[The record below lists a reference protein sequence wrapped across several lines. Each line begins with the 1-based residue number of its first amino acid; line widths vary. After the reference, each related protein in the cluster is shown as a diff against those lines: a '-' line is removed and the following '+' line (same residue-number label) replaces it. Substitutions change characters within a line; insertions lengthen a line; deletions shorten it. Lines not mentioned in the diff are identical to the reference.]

1 VSGKT
6 KRTRKAGPKRSA
18 PTLVLI
24 PENWTDDQAIAVYD
38 FCTALQELVWRRY
51 HEALI
56 DPMLQKQ
63 LEAKAALRID
73 NRTYPL
79 PFDDEPSF

>member
-1 VSGKT
+1 MKT
-6 KRTRKAGPKRSA
+6 KPKLKRKAKPKRNGLE
-18 PTLVLI
+18 PVVI
-24 PENWTDDQAIAVYD
+24 PETWTDDQAIAVYD

>member
-1 VSGKT
+1 MKT
-6 KRTRKAGPKRSA
+6 KPKLKHKAKPKRNGLE
-18 PTLVLI
+18 PVVI
-24 PENWTDDQAIAVYD
+24 PETWTDDQAIAVYD
-38 FCTALQELVWRRY
+38 FCEALHELIWRRY

-63 LEAKAALRID
+63 FKVNGAQHID

-79 PFDDEPSF
+79 PFDDAPPF